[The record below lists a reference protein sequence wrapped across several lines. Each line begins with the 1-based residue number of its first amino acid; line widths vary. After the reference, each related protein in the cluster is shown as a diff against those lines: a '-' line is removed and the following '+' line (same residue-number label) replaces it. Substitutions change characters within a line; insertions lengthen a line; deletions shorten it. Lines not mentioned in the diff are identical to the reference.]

1 MAPSR
6 RKGGGRAS
14 AKAAAACRKWEVG
27 DLVLAKVKGFPAW
40 PATVSEPE
48 KWGYSA
54 DWKKVLV
61 YFFGTQQIAFCNP
74 ADVEEFTEEKKESL
88 LVRLHGK
95 GADFVRAVHE
105 ITESYDKLKKQI
117 QVVEIKSVDGVTL
130 TNEVNPAGDYGL
142 KDQNEAPLA
151 MLSSCA
157 KKSYSTGDKNESILP
172 VEVAADVTDADT
184 LCDREASSEEPID
197 SMVAT
202 RKPLVNP
209 FSSEGKHVVVHP
221 QSSSSLRRGTSARRS
236 RSSSRVD
243 SSRFQ
248 KYILPFNNGN
258 KAGGDVTSKALHD
271 GLVRRSKRIRKS
283 PEASEG
289 HEVGSPALVSN
300 SSIEEDCSEIVTVDS
315 DTISQTD
322 GSTVESGC
330 KTLQPE
336 SIEECCVG
344 DVDLSQTLDFP
355 AKAIVKKKR
364 KPNRKRVT
372 SEAPETN
379 GILSNEAGSEVEV
392 CKTGQ
397 ISPNSH
403 EKLNERCSKED
414 GDEHLPLVKRAR
426 VRMGRSSS
434 AGEELD
440 TFIQS
445 EGKLLEVSNSFSRQ
459 VSTTLHC
466 EVVPADRNSFVVKGA
481 AENPSLQN
489 KCTQSSVHKPQL
501 WEVKKKQQF
510 GGSVDG
516 EAALPPSKRLHRALE
531 AMSANAAED
540 GQIEEPS
547 GMDSLHTSM
556 KTGAWDGFGVQ
567 NIDVLSNNAT
577 QDGTSSFYSSSGRA
591 MPKEGIKSIVEVAI
605 CNRPVRSSSSPEHE
619 LCKDIHVD
627 AVNHS
632 DSKGISFSS
641 SDTNSPKV
649 VVTAQIPKPLSPNP
663 GEEQARLE
671 CNQGSLA
678 RMLPLKDACRSEKPE
693 LKNPKDE
700 KPLNYLEPSEH
711 SGMGSVPASGA
722 VDGKSSPQNDTN
734 LLLCSM
740 ESNCSG
746 NTKLTELPLCV
757 NNQVDGMCE
766 VVEEIKPTKRESNDI
781 LTPASA
787 KVMKAAAEGQQ
798 PRLSRSS
805 SRSDGHMGDKDLS
818 SIRSSSSLTDG
829 LESLARASPPNISI
843 CNTSTSD
850 NDNILEN
857 NSSCSPDIVHH
868 AKPKN
873 MGRWSNKEEATA
885 ALASFQAVLGTLT
898 RTKESIGR
906 ATRIAI
912 DCAKFGISAKVVEL
926 LVRVLE
932 SETRLHR
939 RVDLFFLVD
948 SITQCSRGLKDVGDI
963 YPYAIQAVLPRLLS
977 AAAPP
982 GSNAQENRR
991 QCLKVLRL
999 WLERRILPDS
1009 IVRHHIRDLES
1020 FSGSSSSG
1028 AFSRRPMR
1036 TERAFDDP
1044 IRQMEGM
1051 LVDEY
1056 GSNSSFQLP
1065 GFHMPPMLKVE
1076 DEGSDS
1082 DGGSFEAVTPEH
1094 NSETA
1099 EEGGRIP
1106 MPATIGNHRH
1116 ILEDVDGELE
1126 MEDVA
1131 PPCEA
1136 DMTSNSNVCINIGHT
1151 MHPQFPPP
1159 FAPPLPNDVP
1169 LSSPPPLPASPPPP
1183 PPPPPPPALP
1193 PMPPIRD
1200 PVSDGHDPKLYNIK
1214 ENLHQFMDQQ
1224 PVAPRIS
1231 SDAVCYQAPESRDVN
1246 MQTQIQDSS
1255 SSCSFSNIPLPH
1267 PPIRPV
1273 NGSQQADGAT
1283 FYNNAYH
1290 LRPPQPAHSNQFSY
1304 VQADQRSLREVPPPP
1319 FPNRDHFGQSTDG
1332 GDFYTDHDRM
1342 KLAPNEHRDSWRF
1355 SGPSFSAPGTSYRDP
1370 ARGPYP
1376 PSPYTGPPCEPPLPS
1391 HGWGFPPRAMNH
1403 RELMPHRPPFEGPIP
1418 VAIRAPSFWRPR

>member
-1 MAPSR
+1 M
-6 RKGGGRAS
+6 
-14 AKAAAACRKWEVG
+14 EINEHYIF
-27 DLVLAKVKGFPAW
+27 LFP
-40 PATVSEPE
+40 PE
-48 KWGYSA
+48 DAGKLQSLNSG
-54 DWKKVLV
+54 
-61 YFFGTQQIAFCNP
+61 AFCNP

-105 ITESYDKLKKQI
+105 ITESYEKLKEQI
-117 QVVEIKSVDGVTL
+117 QVVDIKSVDEVTL
-130 TNEVNPAGDYGL
+130 TNAVNSAGDYEL
-142 KDQNEAPLA
+142 KDQDEAPSA
-151 MLSSCA
+151 MPSSCA
-157 KKSYSTGDKNESILP
+157 KKSYSTGDKNESCLP
-172 VEVAADVTDADT
+172 VEVAADVRDADM
-184 LCDREASSEEPID
+184 LCDRETSSEEPID
-197 SMVAT
+197 SLVAM
-202 RKPLVNP
+202 RKPLLNT
-209 FSSEGKHVVVHP
+209 FSSEGKRVIVQP
-221 QSSSSLRRGTSARRS
+221 QSSSSQRRGPSARRS
-236 RSSSRVD
+236 RSSSGVD

-248 KYILPFNNGN
+248 KYMLPFSNGN
-258 KAGGDVTSKALHD
+258 KARGDVASKALQD
-271 GLVRRSKRIRKS
+271 GLVKRCKRIRKS
-283 PEASEG
+283 LEVSEG
-289 HEVGSPALVSN
+289 HEAGSPALVSN
-300 SSIEEDCSEIVTVDS
+300 SSIEENCSEIVTVDS
-315 DTISQTD
+315 DTISQTE

-330 KTLQPE
+330 KPLQPE
-336 SIEECCVG
+336 SIEDCCVR
-344 DVDLSQTLDFP
+344 DIDLSQTLDYQ

-364 KPNRKRVT
+364 KPSRKRVT
-372 SEAPETN
+372 SDAPETN

-403 EKLNERCSKED
+403 EKLNGRCSTED

-426 VRMGRSSS
+426 VRMGRPSS

-445 EGKLLEVSNSFSRQ
+445 EEKLSEVSNRFSRQ

-466 EVVPADRNSFVVKGA
+466 EERVPADTNSFEVNGA

-489 KCTQSSVHKPQL
+489 KCAQSSVHKPQL

-540 GQIEEPS
+540 DQIEEPS
-547 GMDSLHTSM
+547 AMRDSLHTSM
-556 KTGAWDGFGVQ
+556 KTGSGDGFGVQ
-567 NIDVLSNNAT
+567 NIDVIGNNAT
-577 QDGTSSFYSSSGRA
+577 QEGTSSFYSSSGSQ

-619 LCKDIHVD
+619 FCKDIHVD

-641 SDTNSPKV
+641 SDTHSPKV
-649 VVTAQIPKPLSPNP
+649 VVTIQSPKPLSPNP
-663 GEEQARLE
+663 GEEQASLK

-678 RMLPLKDACRSEKPE
+678 QMLPLKDACRSENPE
-693 LKNPKDE
+693 LKSHKDE
-700 KPLNYLEPSEH
+700 KPLNDLEPSEH
-711 SGMGSVPASGA
+711 SGMGSEPVLGA
-722 VDGKSSPQNDTN
+722 VDAKSSPQNDTN

-740 ESNCSG
+740 EGNCSG
-746 NTKLTELPLCV
+746 TTKLSELPLRV
-757 NNQVDGMCE
+757 NNQIDGMCE
-766 VVEEIKPTKRESNDI
+766 VVKEIKPTKRESNDI
-781 LTPASA
+781 LTPAST
-787 KVMKAAAEGQQ
+787 KVMEAAAEG
-798 PRLSRSS
+798 PPWLSRSS
-805 SRSDGHMGDKDLS
+805 SRSDGHMVDKDLS
-818 SIRSSSSLTDG
+818 GIRSSSSPTDG
-829 LESLARASPPNISI
+829 LESLARATPPNISI

-857 NSSCSPDIVHH
+857 NSSCSPDVVHR
-868 AKPKN
+868 AKNKN
-873 MGRWSNKEEATA
+873 TGRWSNREEATA

-963 YPYAIQAVLPRLLS
+963 YPYAIQAMLPRLLS

-991 QCLKVLRL
+991 QCLKASEVLRL

-1082 DGGSFEAVTPEH
+1082 DCGGFEAVTPEH

-1099 EEGGRIP
+1099 EGGRIA

-1136 DMTSNSNVCINIGHT
+1136 DVTSTSNVCINTGQI
-1151 MHPQFPPP
+1151 MHPQFEGHFPPP
-1159 FAPPLPNDVP
+1159 FALALPNDVA

-1183 PPPPPPPALP
+1183 PPPPPAT
-1193 PMPPIRD
+1193 
-1200 PVSDGHDPKLYNIK
+1200 
-1214 ENLHQFMDQQ
+1214 
-1224 PVAPRIS
+1224 A
-1231 SDAVCYQAPESRDVN
+1231 
-1246 MQTQIQDSS
+1246 SS
-1255 SSCSFSNIPLPH
+1255 SACAPH
-1267 PPIRPV
+1267 
-1273 NGSQQADGAT
+1273 A
-1283 FYNNAYH
+1283 
-1290 LRPPQPAHSNQFSY
+1290 
-1304 VQADQRSLREVPPPP
+1304 
-1319 FPNRDHFGQSTDG
+1319 
-1332 GDFYTDHDRM
+1332 
-1342 KLAPNEHRDSWRF
+1342 
-1355 SGPSFSAPGTSYRDP
+1355 
-1370 ARGPYP
+1370 
-1376 PSPYTGPPCEPPLPS
+1376 
-1391 HGWGFPPRAMNH
+1391 
-1403 RELMPHRPPFEGPIP
+1403 
-1418 VAIRAPSFWRPR
+1418 